1 LHNTAS
7 QFTIVGRRNVLLS
20 IEFDK
25 TDEDDLQCAVECAS
39 SALLQPRGAAV
50 LDYTSQESTDSI
62 PGHYVMHL
70 LMEEAVNPVYRQSR
84 VEDGSIGPLEI
95 RVVRPGTFEALMD
108 DAVSR
113 GTSIAQYK
121 VPRCV
126 TPSPFFRPPSSCST
140 SASPHATS
148 APSCRTGHLHVNPK
162 HEEMLIAQPSD
173 L

>member
-1 LHNTAS
+1 
-7 QFTIVGRRNVLLS
+7 
-20 IEFDK
+20 
-25 TDEDDLQCAVECAS
+25 
-39 SALLQPRGAAV
+39 
-50 LDYTSQESTDSI
+50 
-62 PGHYVMHL
+62 
-70 LMEEAVNPVYRQSR
+70 MEEAVNPVYRQSR

-108 DAVSR
+108 DA
-113 GTSIAQYK
+113 YK